1 MNMVRWILI
10 GVLSVTTV
18 AAGIWGY
25 QERQEKNAILI
36 QAENNY
42 QKSFHNLTYHM
53 DLLHD
58 KIGTA
63 LAMDSKERLSPQM
76 VEIWR
81 LTSEALSDVGNLPL
95 SLLPFNK
102 TESFLADIGDFTY
115 RTAVRDLEKDPLT
128 AKETESL
135 ENLYDQAADIKNE
148 LRQVQHLALE
158 NNLRWM
164 DVQLALATKD
174 EQADNTIIDGFK
186 TVEKKVE
193 GFSEGNIQ
201 SSIIGMATKDHEFKN
216 LPEKKISKQEAI
228 TKGQSIF
235 KLEDGSQLNLSETGK
250 GADIPLYSIS
260 YEKNDR
266 HGYMD
271 MTQNGGYPLNLLVD
285 RPIAEKKL
293 SLNQGMEKAQKYL
306 QSFKFDDMSLFNS
319 SEYEH
324 IGVYS
329 FLYQQGDVRVYP
341 DAVEVKVALDNGEI
355 LGLTARNYFMN
366 HVERDIPEPGITVQE
381 AREKVNENVSIQEEY
396 LSIIENEL
404 GEEVL
409 THEFIGTMGDDTY
422 RIFINAMDGTEERVE
437 KLGGKEINYE
447 GLS

>member
-1 MNMVRWILI
+1 MIRWILI
-10 GVLSVTTV
+10 GVLSITTI
-18 AAGIWGY
+18 AGGIWGY
-25 QERQEKNAILI
+25 QERQDKNAILI

-63 LAMDSKERLSPQM
+63 LAMNSEKSLSPAM

-81 LTSEALSDVGNLPL
+81 LTSESLSDVGNLPL
-95 SLLPFNK
+95 TLLPFNK

-115 RTAVRDLEKDPLT
+115 RTSVRNLEKDPLT
-128 AKETESL
+128 DEETKAL
-135 ENLYDQAADIKNE
+135 ENLYKQAADIKDE
-148 LRQVQHLALE
+148 LREVQHLVLE

-164 DVQLALATKD
+164 DVELALATED

-186 TVEKKVE
+186 TVEEKVE
-193 GFSEGNIQ
+193 GYSEGNIQ
-201 SSIIGMATKDHEFKN
+201 SSVIGMATKDHEFKN
-216 LPEKKISKQEAI
+216 ISGEKLNQETALDKSKA
-228 TKGQSIF
+228 IF
-235 KLEDGSQLNLSETGK
+235 KLKDDQDLAIAGTGK

-260 YEKNDR
+260 YKDGDR

-271 MTQNGGYPLNLLVD
+271 MTQKGGHPLNILVE
-285 RPIAEKKL
+285 RPIKEKKL
-293 SLNQGMEKAQKYL
+293 SLNKGLEKAERYL
-306 QSFKFDDMSLFNS
+306 QDYDLDHMQIFNS

-329 FLYQQGDVRVYP
+329 FLYNQDDIRIYP
-341 DAVEVKVALDNGEI
+341 DAVEVKVALDNGDI
-355 LGLTARNYFMN
+355 LGLTARNFYMN
-366 HVERDIPEPGITVQE
+366 HHEREIPEPEWSAEE
-381 AREKVNENVSIQEEY
+381 AKEQVNSNVKIQENH
-396 LSIIENEL
+396 LAVIENDL

-409 THEFIGTMGDDTY
+409 VHEFLGTMNDDTY
-422 RIFINAMDGTEERVE
+422 RIFINALNGNEERIE
-437 KLGGKEINYE
+437 KLGGTEINYE

>member
-1 MNMVRWILI
+1 MVRWILI